1 MKSWD
6 RNVEVDNLDHLE
18 ISHDWDAW
26 VGIDTVQVH
35 TLLLP
40 STDDTILDLVQ
51 SGNERK
57 PRCLAAHFIE

>member
-6 RNVEVDNLDHLE
+6 RNVEVNNLDHLE

-35 TLLLP
+35 MLLLP
-40 STDDTILDLVQ
+40 TTDDTILDLVQ
-51 SGNERK
+51 FRQ
-57 PRCLAAHFIE
+57 